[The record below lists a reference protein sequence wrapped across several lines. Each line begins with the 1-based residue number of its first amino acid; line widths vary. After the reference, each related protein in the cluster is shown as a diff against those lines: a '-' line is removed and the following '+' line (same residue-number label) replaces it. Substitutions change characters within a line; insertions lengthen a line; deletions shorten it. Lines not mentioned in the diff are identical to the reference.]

1 MATYAITGLTY
12 LEIKTL
18 IQSLNTLHWETDY
31 AEFCRILGLSE
42 GTSYSLQKYTEFEEL
57 CKALNNFNI
66 PTLLKLVEAGAIA
79 DQKPKGTRPPM
90 S

>member
-1 MATYAITGLTY
+1 MATCAITGLSY

-18 IQSLNTLHWETDY
+18 IQSLNSLHWETDY

-42 GTSYSLQKYTEFEEL
+42 GTSYSLNKYAQFEEL

-66 PTLLKLVEAGAIA
+66 PTLLKLIEAGAIA
-79 DQKPKGTRPPM
+79 DQQPKGA
-90 S
+90 SFWG

>member
-1 MATYAITGLTY
+1 MATCAITGLSY

-18 IQSLNTLHWETDY
+18 IQSLNSLHWETDY

-42 GTSYSLQKYTEFEEL
+42 GTSYSLNKYAQFEEL

-66 PTLLKLVEAGAIA
+66 PTLLKLIEAGAIA
-79 DQKPKGTRPPM
+79 DQQPKGA
-90 S
+90 SFLG

>member
-1 MATYAITGLTY
+1 MATYTITGLTY

-18 IQSLNTLHWETDY
+18 TQSLNALHWGTDY

-66 PTLLKLVEAGAIA
+66 PTLLKLIEAGAIA
-79 DQKPKGTRPPM
+79 DQQPKGKI
-90 S
+90 SLD

>member
-1 MATYAITGLTY
+1 MATCAITGLSY

-18 IQSLNTLHWETDY
+18 IQSLNSLHWETDY

-66 PTLLKLVEAGAIA
+66 PTLLKLIEAGAIA
-79 DQKPKGTRPPM
+79 DQQPKGA
-90 S
+90 SFWG